1 MKEDFNLYECIQQA
15 DKGDLKA
22 MEQVVGYLFVTQEN
36 EFEEDIQ
43 ERIKNYVISLDQ
55 AGNLNYTLIL
65 GDLYYHGDIIKQD
78 YQKAKACYEKVAQ
91 AGKSIGNHCLAN
103 MYYEGKGVPQN
114 YEKAFENY
122 KIDAKQN
129 GTSMT
134 YYRLG
139 EMYRLGQYV
148 QTDIQKALLNY
159 QKVIQ
164 QNSIQLKAYGEI
176 VPKDKAYYL
185 TCFQLACLYHQKEFY
200 DLDKALYYI
209 EEVRREL
216 DHWDN
221 FIKPDITKEMIEDE
235 WISIL
240 KDQNQ

>member
-1 MKEDFNLYECIQQA
+1 MKQNFNLYECIQQA

-43 ERIKNYVISLDQ
+43 ERIKNYVIALDQ

-78 YQKAKACYEKVAQ
+78 YQQ
-91 AGKSIGNHCLAN
+91 
-103 MYYEGKGVPQN
+103 
-114 YEKAFENY
+114 AFENY
-122 KIDAKQN
+122 EIDAKHN
-129 GTSMT
+129 GTGMT

-148 QTDIQKALLNY
+148 QVDIKQALFNY
-159 QKVIQ
+159 QKVIE

-176 VPKDKAYYL
+176 IPNDTAYYL
-185 TCFQLACLYHQKEFY
+185 TCFQLACLYHQKELN

-209 EEVRREL
+209 EIVKREL
-216 DHWDN
+216 DNGNDYSK
-221 FIKPDITKEMIEDE
+221 FDITKEMIENE